1 MGYSS
6 FNGYKNVFIDIQLM
20 DILKQK
26 NRVEIF
32 FWSLI
37 SKMRDKSQIWQVI
50 VNENYSELFAS
61 GK

>member
-1 MGYSS
+1 
-6 FNGYKNVFIDIQLM
+6 M

-61 GK
+61 GKRKVFSGALFSPLNER